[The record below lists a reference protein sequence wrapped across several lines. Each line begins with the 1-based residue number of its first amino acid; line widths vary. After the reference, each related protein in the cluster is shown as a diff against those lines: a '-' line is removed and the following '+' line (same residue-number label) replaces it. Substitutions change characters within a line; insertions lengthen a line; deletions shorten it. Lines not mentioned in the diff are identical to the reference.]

1 MENCIFCKI
10 ASGII
15 PSDKVY
21 EDDRILCFKDLH
33 PQAPIHILVIS
44 KKHFAKLT
52 DIDSSNSAE
61 IAYIFEKIPV
71 IAKKVGLENGF
82 RVIANCGE
90 DAGQTV
96 FHVHFHILGGKKFS
110 ESF

>member
-1 MENCIFCKI
+1 MDNCIFCKI
-10 ASGII
+10 ASGQI

-21 EDDRILCFKDLH
+21 EDDKILCFKDLH
-33 PQAPIHILVIS
+33 PQAPVHLLVIS
-44 KKHFAKLT
+44 KNHVAKLT
-52 DIDSSNSAE
+52 DIDKSNSSD

-71 IAKKVGLENGF
+71 IAKKVGLKHGF

-90 DAGQTV
+90 EGGQTV

-110 ESF
+110 EAF

>member
-1 MENCIFCKI
+1 MCIFCKI
-10 ASGII
+10 ASGEI

-33 PQAPIHILVIS
+33 PQAPVHILVIS
-44 KKHFAKLT
+44 KSHVAKLT
-52 DIDSSNSAE
+52 DINSSNSAD

-71 IAKKVGLENGF
+71 IAEKVGLKNGF

-90 DAGQTV
+90 EAGQTV
-96 FHVHFHILGGKKFS
+96 FHVHFHILGGRKMS

>member
-1 MENCIFCKI
+1 MDSCIFCKI
-10 ASGII
+10 ASGQI

-21 EDDRILCFKDLH
+21 EDDKILCFKDLH
-33 PQAPIHILVIS
+33 PQAPVHLLVIS
-44 KKHFAKLT
+44 KNHFSTLME
-52 DIDSSNSAE
+52 IDEFNSSD

-71 IAKKVGLENGF
+71 IAKKVGLESGF
-82 RVIANCGE
+82 RVIANCGKE
-90 DAGQTV
+90 GGQSV